1 MAAHGSDS
9 SETPSRTR
17 RTTRRIRRT
26 DDEATAAPAASEDV
40 VADAE
45 ATEAPRR
52 RTRRT
57 RTTEETEEAAPAPA
71 PARPR
76 RSRSESARSE
86 APAEEAPRE
95 SKRES
100 SKSEGSSRSSRS
112 TSERSRAE
120 RSREESSDDSSFGEG
135 LLEAMEVETPKRG
148 RRREEPAAAPASES
162 RRAEP
167 RAESRDEDAPRRTR
181 RSPRS
186 RTSESPEPEAP
197 VRNENAHDREW
208 FEREPL
214 DFDADVPPERSAS
227 RESEE
232 RPNGERRPEGQEGYR
247 GRRERGPF
255 GRRRGGEEAAGEA
268 RPDSGRGYAPQDDS
282 GVDRD
287 ERSEGD
293 AGDQG
298 AGDRPSGRS
307 YGEGGYRDQNAQ
319 GEGGGDFQGGR
330 RRRRRRRR
338 GGGDRGFGGE
348 GFAPRGE
355 GYAPREGQD
364 RPPQDR
370 PPQDRPGQDRPPQ
383 DRAGQERFNQDQGPE
398 GAEGAEG
405 DVEFFPG
412 GASYGGNEGGPSY
425 DQNRPY
431 EGNRGYSQNRPN
443 HQNQQNQNGPG
454 GNRRRRR
461 RGRGGEGQQNM
472 PQQNGRRGNDSM
484 QTSRRRT
491 RGGQPGRGQ
500 QFQGQGRERVYRER
514 SVPQHWHNNDAG
526 GEVTG
531 TFDGVLELHSKGFG
545 FLRDPKKNYFAADA
559 DPFVTGALVEK
570 YKLREGVMIH
580 GGVGPGTR
588 GQGPRLKTIETI
600 DGRTPEEYAEIK
612 HFDDLTP
619 INPFEQIKLETGP
632 KPVTMRVMDLLT
644 PIGKGQRAL
653 IVAPPRSGKTMLL
666 QDIADAV
673 SANHPELH
681 LIVVLIDER
690 PEEVTELKRR
700 VRGEVIASSMDR
712 DVENHIR
719 VSQLIFERAKRLVE
733 AGGEVFVLLDSITRL
748 GRAFNKGV
756 NTGRTTQGGIDVR
769 ALDIPRKLF
778 GTARRF
784 DEGGSLTV
792 VGTAL
797 IDTGSKG
804 DEVIFQEFKGTGN
817 MELVLSR
824 QLADRR
830 IWPAMDISMSGTRR
844 EEKILP
850 QDVLEG
856 VTMLRRSLVTLN
868 PVEAMEQLI
877 RTLERFPSNKEFLA
891 KVRTML

>member
-1 MAAHGSDS
+1 MRRPSRSRGGES
-9 SETPSRTR
+9 SE
-17 RTTRRIRRT
+17 
-26 DDEATAAPAASEDV
+26 A
-40 VADAE
+40 
-45 ATEAPRR
+45 
-52 RTRRT
+52 
-57 RTTEETEEAAPAPA
+57 
-71 PARPR
+71 
-76 RSRSESARSE
+76 
-86 APAEEAPRE
+86 
-95 SKRES
+95 
-100 SKSEGSSRSSRS
+100 
-112 TSERSRAE
+112 
-120 RSREESSDDSSFGEG
+120 
-135 LLEAMEVETPKRG
+135 
-148 RRREEPAAAPASES
+148 
-162 RRAEP
+162 
-167 RAESRDEDAPRRTR
+167 
-181 RSPRS
+181 
-186 RTSESPEPEAP
+186 EAP
-197 VRNENAHDREW
+197 VRVENLHDREW

-214 DFDADVPPERSAS
+214 DFDADVSSERSAN

-255 GRRRGGEEAAGEA
+255 GRRRGGGDSAGEE
-268 RPDSGRGYAPQDDS
+268 RPASGRGYASQDDS
-282 GVDRD
+282 GADRG

-293 AGDQG
+293 AGDFGDRGAFGEQG
-298 AGDRPSGRS
+298 AGDRPAGSG
-307 YGEGGYRDQNAQ
+307 YGEGGYRDQGSREQ
-319 GEGGGDFQGGR
+319 GEGGGEFREGGR

-338 GGGDRGFGGE
+338 GGGGDRGFGGE
-348 GFAPRGE
+348 GYAPRGE

-370 PPQDRPGQDRPPQ
+370 PAQ
-383 DRAGQERFNQDQGPE
+383 DRADQERFGQERFSQEQGPE

-405 DVEFFPG
+405 GVEFFPG
-412 GASYGGNEGGPSY
+412 GASYGGNEGGGF
-425 DQNRPY
+425 DQSRPY
-431 EGNRGYSQNRPN
+431 EGQRGYSQNR
-443 HQNQQNQNGPG
+443 QNQQGPG
-454 GNRRRRR
+454 GGRRRRR
-461 RGRGGEGQQNM
+461 RGRGGDGQQNM
-472 PQQNGRRGNDSM
+472 PQQGGRRGNESM
-484 QTSRRRT
+484 QMSRRRT
-491 RGGQPGRGQ
+491 RGGQGGRG
-500 QFQGQGRERVYRER
+500 QFQGQGRDRVYRER
-514 SVPQHWHNNDAG
+514 NVPQHWQNDTG

-531 TFDGVLELHSKGFG
+531 TYDGVLELHSKGFG
-545 FLRDPKKNYFAADA
+545 FLRDPKKNYFAQDA
-559 DPFVTGALVEK
+559 DPFVPAQLIEK
-570 YKLREGVMIH
+570 YKLREGVLIH
-580 GGVGPGTR
+580 GGIGPGVR
-588 GQGPRLKTIETI
+588 GQGPRLRTVETI
-600 DGRTPEEYAEIK
+600 DGRTPEEYALIK
-612 HFDDLTP
+612 DFDELTP
-619 INPFEQIKLETGP
+619 INPFEHIKLETGP
-632 KPVTMRVMDLLT
+632 RPITMRVMDLLT

-719 VSQLIFERAKRLVE
+719 VSQLIFERAKRLAE
-733 AGGEVFVLLDSITRL
+733 AGKEVFVLLDSITRL

-850 QDVLEG
+850 PDVLEG

-868 PVEAMEQLI
+868 PVEAMETLI
-877 RTLERFPSNKEFLA
+877 RTLERFPTNKEFLA
-891 KVRTML
+891 KVRNLL